1 MLLRS
6 FPDLSQSD
14 SDFNQWF
21 NSRWGR
27 ENCIVWGRSRFADFG
42 PCTHTLSIRAAW
54 GGAQHCHFNGRTV
67 AVDDDNFL
75 ILNHGRVCATSIHA
89 TRPVESLA
97 ISFRPGLAERI
108 CGAMAASCE
117 SALAQGDTLA
127 EQPVEFMEHL
137 RPHDRAVSP
146 VLRFIRAHLMQGLD
160 DEGWYEEQLIFLL
173 ERMRA
178 QQLRTIE
185 RVEALQLVRA
195 GTRHEIFR
203 RVHLATDFL
212 HTNYAQSFSLSTLAN
227 VACLSKYHF
236 LRLFTLVHG
245 LTPFAYL
252 QRKRTCVALRLLKST
267 QLTLGEVASCVGF
280 TTRSALRRQ
289 IRRSMG
295 LSPLQARKQSSTVA
309 TTLGSTSGGLASTRH
324 TNTAQVD
331 S

>member
-1 MLLRS
+1 MLLLS
-6 FPDLSQSD
+6 LPDLSQGD
-14 SDFNQWF
+14 SAFNHWF

-27 ENCIVWGRSRFADFG
+27 ENCIVWGRARFADFG
-42 PCTHTLSIRAAW
+42 PCTHTLSIRAVW
-54 GGAQHCHFNGRTV
+54 GGAEHCHFNGRTV

-97 ISFRPGLAERI
+97 ICFRPGLAERTYA
-108 CGAMAASCE
+108 AMAASCE
-117 SALAQGDTLA
+117 NALAHGDTLA
-127 EQPVEFMEHL
+127 EQPFEFMEHL
-137 RPHDRAVSP
+137 QPHDRAVSP
-146 VLRFIRAHLMQGLD
+146 VLRFIRAHLFQGLD

-212 HTNYAQSFSLSTLAN
+212 HTNYAQSFSLSTLAK

-252 QRKRTCVALRLLKST
+252 QQKRTGVALRLLEST
-267 QLTLGEVASCVGF
+267 QLTIGEVASCVGF
-280 TTRSALRRQ
+280 TTRSALLRQ
-289 IRRSMG
+289 IRRWTG
-295 LSPLQARKQSSTVA
+295 LAPRQIRNQNPRVRLFMPQLEACGAKQS
-309 TTLGSTSGGLASTRH
+309 GG
-324 TNTAQVD
+324 
-331 S
+331 